1 MPGKKITHNMLGSN
15 YQTNSTCVFG
25 SMAGLAPTKNV
36 RPNVSALPGYK
47 YTRSAANGLDWETGL
62 TLSAT
67 ERANGCSLNKDCDSG
82 KLCIKYLGT
91 AGATSMAYRTGQK
104 MLS

>member
-25 SMAGLAPTKNV
+25 SMAGLAPTTNV

-67 ERANGCSLNKDCDSG
+67 ERENGCGLNRDCDSG
-82 KLCIKYLGT
+82 KICIKYLGT
-91 AGATSMAYRTGQK
+91 AGATSMAYRSGQK